1 MRGLRAA
8 LTILA
13 VALLTPAP
21 AALGQAATSA
31 RPGVDDA
38 GIPRRPIPYA
48 QLARPSRSPSRP
60 AAKTLAP
67 KAQPRPAAKTPAARV
82 TAASTRPTPVPT
94 AQQAPSG
101 AAPPAGPATPV
112 NGATL
117 LGPTAAPSPARNGA
131 RLAAGEAIAPAE
143 LEAFVD
149 GALRQAMADHHIAG
163 VTVAVVQNG
172 QLLLAKGYGD
182 AVIADGGRP
191 SRPVDPRTTL
201 FRLGGASRLL
211 TALAT
216 LKAAEQGRLKLD
228 QPVNY
233 LLPPAL
239 RIADDDVK
247 RPILVR
253 HLLTQTAGFEAR
265 TLGRLYTTDPAR
277 LLAPEAALTRRPPRR
292 VFAPGEVASESAYG
306 TALLGAALSNI
317 ARRPFDDLIETE
329 LTGPLRMA
337 RTTFREPYP
346 ARAGIA
352 APMRP
357 ELARDRAQDY
367 RWTSRGYAPA
377 PAAFAQSYA
386 PAEAASSAAVD
397 MARLMAA
404 LLNGGALDGV
414 QVFGPGVVQLLR
426 TPIQRTP
433 LGVNGWPGGLVA
445 SVLPGGWRTLGYAG
459 ATPASHAALTLA
471 PDLKLG
477 VFVAANTDT
486 ARAAVGGL
494 AALIAERFYA
504 PPRAGLRHGDQ
515 ALARNASAFAG
526 RYVSSARALHGLERV
541 VDRLT
546 RAAEVRV
553 GADGR
558 LLTRV
563 DGRVRLWAP
572 EFPGLGDTPTRFR
585 AADGDESLVFS
596 LRGRRAA
603 GFTPADN
610 MASYTRVSWFL
621 DPRLLFLGALAVAIA
636 SGLTILGLF
645 LRAGR
650 ELRRTD
656 AQAIGGALQAVAAGL
671 WLAAMACFLAW
682 TRTVRD
688 PTNLV
693 AHWPDGWVVA
703 ASSLALAA
711 FVGSL
716 LLVVQL
722 LEIWRSDR
730 RGSGWTRGRRLRHSI
745 TAAVFVAYGLLLTL
759 WGALTPWAP

>member
-13 VALLTPAP
+13 AALLTPAP
-21 AALGQAATSA
+21 VALGQAAPNA
-31 RPGVDDA
+31 RPGVDAA
-38 GIPRRPIPYA
+38 GVPRRPIPYA
-48 QLARPSRSPSRP
+48 QLARPTRSPSVTAAKTSAPKLKPKP
-60 AAKTLAP
+60 AAKP
-67 KAQPRPAAKTPAARV
+67 PAARAP
-82 TAASTRPTPVPT
+82 AASTRPAPVRAAQPAPNGT
-94 AQQAPSG
+94 APPSG
-101 AAPPAGPATPV
+101 PTPPV
-112 NGATL
+112 NAATL
-117 LGPTAAPSPARNGA
+117 LAPAAGPPPARNGA
-131 RLAAGEAIAPAE
+131 RLAAGEAIPPAE

-149 GALRQAMADHHIAG
+149 GALRQAMATDYIAG
-163 VTVAVVQNG
+163 LAVTVVQNG
-172 QLLLAKGYGD
+172 QLMLSKGYGD

-191 SRPVDPRTTL
+191 GRPVDPRTTL

-216 LKAAEQGRLKLD
+216 LKAADQGRLKLD

-239 RIADDDVK
+239 RITDDDVR

-277 LLAPEAALTRRPPRR
+277 LLAPGAALTRRPPRR

-317 ARRPFDDLIETE
+317 ARRPFDDLIESE

-352 APMRP
+352 APMAP
-357 ELARDRAQDY
+357 ELARDRAQAY

-386 PAEAASSAAVD
+386 PAEAASTTAVD

-414 QVFGPGVVQLLR
+414 QVFGPGVGQLLR

-445 SVLPGGWRTLGYAG
+445 SVLPGGWRALGYAG
-459 ATPASHAALTLA
+459 STPASHAAVALA

-486 ARAAVGGL
+486 GGPTVDGL
-494 AALIAERFYA
+494 AARIVERFYA
-504 PPRAGLRHGDQ
+504 PPRAGLRPGDP

-563 DGRVRLWAP
+563 DGRTRVWAP

-603 GFTPADN
+603 SFTPADN

-621 DPRLLFLGALAVAIA
+621 DPRFLSWGALAVAIA

-656 AQAIGGALQAVAAGL
+656 AQAIGGALQAVVAGL

-693 AHWPDGWVVA
+693 AHWPGAWIIA

-716 LLVVQL
+716 LLAVQL

-730 RGSGWTRGRRLRHSI
+730 RGSGWTHGRRLRHSI
-745 TAAVFVAYGLLLTL
+745 TAVVFVAYGLLLTL